1 MFDNIILIPA
11 RKGSERIKNKNIKK
25 LFNKPLIYHTIKSS
39 IESKCG
45 PVFVSTDSLEYKNLA
60 ESYGAK
66 VPFLRPKYLS
76 QSKSPSI
83 WVILHFLK
91 WFKQKHS
98 ELPEF
103 VSFCPPTNPMLSGIT
118 INKMFNKLKKYPH
131 VNSIVTYTIPKTHPF
146 RVIGIKKNGLIRNS
160 YVQINGK
167 TINDYERSQDFPICY
182 EGSPAC
188 RITRSKFFIKMLDK
202 NSDIKKIKYNK
213 TYDFNNSIGF
223 EISNFES
230 SDIDNEEDLK
240 NWNNNN

>member
-1 MFDNIILIPA
+1 MFENIILIPA

-25 LFNKPLIYHTIKSS
+25 LFNQPLIYHTIKSS

-45 PVFVSTDSLEYKNLA
+45 PVFVSTDSLKYKNLA

-91 WFKQKHS
+91 WFKQKNG

-103 VSFCPPTNPMLSGIT
+103 ITFCPPTNPMLSEIT
-118 INKMFNKLKKYPH
+118 INKMFNKLKKHPH

-146 RVIGIKKNGLIRNS
+146 RIIGIEKNGLINNS

-167 TINDYERSQDFPICY
+167 TINDYERSQDFPVCF

-188 RITRSKFFIKMLDK
+188 RITKTSFFINLLEKYRTIQNVD
-202 NSDIKKIKYNK
+202 YNK
-213 TYDFNNSIGF
+213 TYDHKNCLGY
-223 EISNFES
+223 EISNLES
-230 SDIDNEEDLK
+230 SDIDSKSDFTTLNKLK
-240 NWNNNN
+240 